1 VANVQKIQPL
11 ANIQMN
17 IYARRYFGELLAY
30 REAYAADIY
39 ERTFK
44 WKILKARSTQM

>member
-1 VANVQKIQPL
+1 
-11 ANIQMN
+11 MN

-44 WKILKARSTQM
+44 WKILKVDSKQTISCPGT